1 MPSSP
6 SFRSKSNVI
15 KTGDEHNLSK
25 IATYFQAS
33 SVSPWPPPP
42 WPPVFPWS
50 PHHGHLVPWS
60 PHHGHLIPWS
70 PNPMVTSVPVVAITL
85 DTRTLAEDAL
95 RRVGLPPK
103 TAIDAVDIAT
113 AAQKEM
119 DYWLTWNC
127 KHIANPSFRRKI
139 EEVLSDHGLASPVI
153 CTPQELINV

>member
-1 MPSSP
+1 MA
-6 SFRSKSNVI
+6 F
-15 KTGDEHNLSK
+15 
-25 IATYFQAS
+25 
-33 SVSPWPPPP
+33 SVPM
-42 WPPVFPWS
+42 VTAPWS
-50 PHHGHLVPWS
+50 SG
-60 PHHGHLIPWS
+60 
-70 PNPMVTSVPVVAITL
+70 PMVTSVPVVAITL

-103 TAIDAVDIAT
+103 TAIDAVDVAT

-139 EEVLSDHGLASPVI
+139 EEMLSDHGLASPVI